1 MSARASSISLNGASL
16 CGVSLGSALLLAL
29 AVPAAAAP
37 HAPRVERVSTAAD
50 GTQADGASGAAS
62 ITPNGRFVAFRSSAT
77 DLVPEPGHGPDSQSY
92 VRDLRTGTVSRVAAL
107 SSPALSADGRWAA
120 STDWGSH
127 DIDVFLTD
135 RTTGT
140 RTQIDGAAFR
150 DSAYEP
156 TISADGRYVAYQ
168 YVTHPQFPTRIDLY
182 DRVKGTHETVSAG
195 PRDDASRDMSHPSIS
210 GDGRLVAYQDDGTG
224 DVWVADRRS
233 GGQTQADDG
242 TRSTLVQLSANGR
255 TLAMNSAAGA
265 YVRDLRTGRVRHLP
279 GVQARAVSPD
289 GRQLLYADGQS
300 ALHLRDLRSGADRVV
315 ADATA
320 AASAITGAVSD
331 RGAAFSSAA
340 ADLVPGDTN
349 GVADVFVRR

>member
-1 MSARASSISLNGASL
+1 MSTRTSSISSGA
-16 CGVSLGSALLLAL
+16 GLLLVFAVGV
-29 AVPAAAAP
+29 VPAAAAP
-37 HAPRVERVSTAAD
+37 HAPRLQRISTAAD
-50 GTQADGASGAAS
+50 GTQADGASGGAS

-77 DLVPEPGHGPDSQSY
+77 DLVPDPGHGPDSQAY
-92 VRDLRTGTVSRVAAL
+92 VRDLRTGTVGRVAAL
-107 SSPALSADGRWAA
+107 GTPVLSTDGRWAA
-120 STDWGSH
+120 STDWGTH

-140 RTQIDGAAFR
+140 RTRIDGAALR
-150 DSAYEP
+150 DSAYDP

-168 YVTHPQFPTRIDLY
+168 YVTHPQFPTRIDVY
-182 DRVKGTHETVSAG
+182 DRITGTHETVSAG
-195 PRDDASRDMSHPSIS
+195 PQDDGSRDMSHPSIS

-233 GGQTQADDG
+233 GGQTEADDG
-242 TRSTLVQLSANGR
+242 TRSTLVQLSADGR
-255 TLAMNSAAGA
+255 TLAMNSADGA

-300 ALHLRDLRSGADRVV
+300 ALHLRDLRTGADHTV

-320 AASAITGAVSD
+320 AASAGAGAVSD
-331 RGAAFSSAA
+331 RGVVFSSAA
-340 ADLVPGDTN
+340 SDLVPDDTN
-349 GVADVFVRR
+349 AVADVFVRR